1 MNYQEFL
8 SSMRTELSTRITPGA
23 TLKIQ
28 TITKNN
34 GTHYDGLIILQPGSN
49 IAPTI
54 YLTPY
59 YHRYLDG
66 VPLEDIYT
74 DILTT
79 YEQHLPETD
88 FDIEM
93 FTDFDR
99 ACSRI
104 VMRLVSKKY
113 NEALLSD
120 IPYITYHDL
129 AIVFY
134 CLVYADSDNQGSIL
148 IHNSHIH
155 MWNTSTEAL
164 YLLAMQNTPELLPHK
179 LIPMAE
185 LLKTHPLAHL
195 LDLNEIPM
203 YILTNLYKTNGAS
216 AILYEDLLTRIADNF
231 QQDLIILPSSI
242 HELILIP
249 VDAFDTH
256 ELKYYTQVVRE
267 VNETQLADDEVL
279 SDHAYFF
286 RRNTKKLICKI

>member
-1 MNYQEFL
+1 MNYQECL
-8 SSMRTELSTRITPGA
+8 SNTRTELSARVTPGA

-66 VPLEDIYT
+66 VPLEDIYN

-79 YEQHLPETD
+79 YERHLPEAD

-93 FTDFDR
+93 FTNFNR
-99 ACSRI
+99 ARSRI
-104 VMRLVSKKY
+104 VMRLISKEY
-113 NEALLSD
+113 NQALLAD
-120 IPYITYHDL
+120 IPHIDYHDL

-134 CLVYADSDNQGSIL
+134 CLVYADADNQGSIL
-148 IHNSHIH
+148 IHNSHMN
-155 MWNTSTEAL
+155 MWNTCIDDL
-164 YLLAMQNTPELLPHK
+164 YQLAQYNTPKLLPYK
-179 LIPMAE
+179 FIPMAE

-195 LDLNEIPM
+195 LDLEEIPM
-203 YILTNLYKTNGAS
+203 YILTNIYKTNGAS
-216 AILYEDLLTRIADNF
+216 ALLYDGLLAQIADQFEQNF
-231 QQDLIILPSSI
+231 IILPSSI

-249 VDAFDTH
+249 VDACNTN
-256 ELKYYTQVVRE
+256 ELEYYTQVVHE

-279 SDHAYFF
+279 SNHAYFY
-286 RRNTKKLICKI
+286 RRSTKELISQP

>member
-216 AILYEDLLTRIADNF
+216 AILYEDLLSRIADNF

>member
-66 VPLEDIYT
+66 VPLEDIYA

-79 YEQHLPETD
+79 YERHLPETD

-93 FTDFDR
+93 FTDFER
-99 ACSRI
+99 ARSRI

-134 CLVYADSDNQGSIL
+134 CLVYADSENQGSIL
-148 IHNSHIH
+148 IHNSHMH
-155 MWNTSTEAL
+155 MWNISTEAL

-216 AILYEDLLTRIADNF
+216 AILYENLLAEIADNF

-249 VDAFDTH
+249 VDTFDTH

-279 SDHAYFF
+279 SDHAYYFEKSA
-286 RRNTKKLICKI
+286 KKLICEV

>member
-8 SSMRTELSTRITPGA
+8 SSMRTELSTRISPGA

-74 DILTT
+74 DILAT
-79 YEQHLPETD
+79 YERHLPETD

-99 ACSRI
+99 ARSRI

-120 IPYITYHDL
+120 IPYIAYHDL
-129 AIVFY
+129 AVVFY
-134 CLVYADSDNQGSIL
+134 CLVYADSENQGSIL
-148 IHNSHIH
+148 IHNSHMH

-216 AILYEDLLTRIADNF
+216 AILYEDLLARIADNF

-249 VDAFDTH
+249 VDVFDTH

-286 RRNTKKLICKI
+286 RRNTRKLVCEV

>member
-8 SSMRTELSTRITPGA
+8 SSMRTELSARITPGA

-28 TITKNN
+28 TIMKNN

-66 VPLEDIYT
+66 VPLEDIYS
-74 DILTT
+74 DILST

-93 FTDFDR
+93 FTDFKR

-104 VMRLVSKKY
+104 VMRLISKEY
-113 NEALLSD
+113 NQSLLTD
-120 IPYITYHDL
+120 VPYVTYHDL

-134 CLVYADSDNQGSIL
+134 CLIYADSNNQGSIL
-148 IHNSHIH
+148 IHNSHMN
-155 MWNTSTEAL
+155 MWNTSIEQLYHLAL
-164 YLLAMQNTPELLPHK
+164 QNTPELLPHK

-203 YILTNLYKTNGAS
+203 YILTNIYKTNGAS
-216 AILYEDLLTRIADNF
+216 SILYDNLLMQIADHL
-231 QQDLIILPSSI
+231 QQDFIILPSSI
-242 HELILIP
+242 HELILVP
-249 VDAFDTH
+249 VDTFDIH
-256 ELKYYTQVVRE
+256 ELEYYTQVVRE

-279 SDHAYFF
+279 SDHAYYYQ
-286 RRNTKKLICKI
+286 RITQKLICNT